1 MNMQHTGT
9 ADWVMELDPELR
21 IGQVQ
26 ALSEKLRSVLEA
38 RHGIS
43 LDASRIEIIDT
54 CGLQL
59 LAAFVRDAGDLGMA
73 LRWDGASEPF
83 RKAAK
88 LLDLEQHLKLAE
100 ISDQPICLH
109 SGVLSELQ
117 QEQPRVAQQDRREQT
132 QDRETVRLLDLGIA
146 QIEAALAESDDGI
159 VALSGSFA
167 AIVGDLKA
175 MEQVVREIPSYQA
188 PAELVDTVESYR
200 QAIAKNVNAA
210 VVGMQSYDQLV
221 QRLSHVRDGLA
232 CLAEL
237 VADESRARVPAAWSD
252 LKQTLRAMYSMSQE
266 RNLFD
271 AVMKGGIPEEAT
283 NGAATPM
290 ATQCEVEWFQRP

>member
-1 MNMQHTGT
+1 
-9 ADWVMELDPELR
+9 MELDPELR
-21 IGQVQ
+21 IGQAQ
-26 ALSEKLRSVLEA
+26 ALSEKLRSVLDA
-38 RHGIS
+38 RQRVVF
-43 LDASRIEIIDT
+43 DASQIELVDT

-59 LAAFVRDAGDLGMA
+59 LAAFVRDAEGQGMA
-73 LRWDGASEPF
+73 LRWSGVSEPF

-100 ISDQPICLH
+100 VSDQPMCPD
-109 SGVLSELQ
+109 SEVLSEVREEQ
-117 QEQPRVAQQDRREQT
+117 PAVAGQDGQEQAPA
-132 QDRETVRLLDLGIA
+132 RETVRLLDLGIA

-159 VALSGSFA
+159 SALSGSFTE
-167 AIVGDLKA
+167 IVGDLKA
-175 MEQVVREIPSYQA
+175 MEQAVWEIPSDQA

-210 VVGMQSYDQLV
+210 VVGMQFYDQLV

-237 VADESRARVPAAWSD
+237 VADESRAHIPTAWSD
-252 LKQTLRAMYSMSQE
+252 LTQTLRAMYSMSQE

-271 AVMKGGIPEEAT
+271 AVMNGATRQEAT
-283 NGAATPM
+283 SGLATPT
-290 ATQCEVEWFQRP
+290 ARQCDVEWFQRP

>member
-1 MNMQHTGT
+1 MNRQHTGT

-21 IGQVQ
+21 IGQAQ
-26 ALSEKLRSVLEA
+26 ALSEKLRSALNV
-38 RHGIS
+38 RHRVS

-59 LAAFVRDAGDLGMA
+59 LAAFVRDAEALGVA
-73 LRWDGASEPF
+73 LRWSGASEPF

-88 LLDLEQHLKLAE
+88 LLDLEQYLKLVE
-100 ISDQPICLH
+100 ISDQPVCRR
-109 SGVLSELQ
+109 SGALPEAQ
-117 QEQPRVAQQDRREQT
+117 GQKPPVAQQATRQQA
-132 QDRETVRLLDLGIA
+132 QDGEMVRLLDLGIA

-159 VALSGSFA
+159 AAFSGSFA
-167 AIVGDLKA
+167 GIVGELKA
-175 MEQVVREIPSYQA
+175 MEQAVWEIPSDQA
-188 PAELVDTVESYR
+188 PAELVDTVEGYR
-200 QAIAKNVNAA
+200 QAIAKSVNTA
-210 VVGMQSYDQLV
+210 VVGMQFYDQLV

-232 CLAEL
+232 CLAAL
-237 VADESRARVPAAWSD
+237 VADESRARLPAAWSD

-271 AVMKGGIPEEAT
+271 AVIKGGTPEQAT
-283 NGAATPM
+283 SGMATPI